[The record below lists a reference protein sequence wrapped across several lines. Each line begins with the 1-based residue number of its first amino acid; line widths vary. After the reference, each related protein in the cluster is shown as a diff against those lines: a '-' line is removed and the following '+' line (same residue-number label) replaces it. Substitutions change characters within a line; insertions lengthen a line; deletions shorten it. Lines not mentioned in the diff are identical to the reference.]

1 MILTPDNI
9 IQYFIAPIIMAL
21 ITIGAQIK
29 IQPIVQKRIKKEE
42 ELWIKKRDLYIST
55 IEMVDK
61 RFDSLSFGDNKP
73 ITDPPKNQERNKI
86 YRELLLVS
94 DNEEIPTRF
103 YGFMDDSKQE
113 CNPVAR
119 AEFIALLRQDLGKSK
134 LGIGH
139 DKIPYFRDRHQSL

>member
-61 RFDSLSFGDNKP
+61 RFDSC
-73 ITDPPKNQERNKI
+73 I
-86 YRELLLVS
+86 YS
-94 DNEEIPTRF
+94 
-103 YGFMDDSKQE
+103 GFL
-113 CNPVAR
+113 R
-119 AEFIALLRQDLGKSK
+119 AV
-134 LGIGH
+134 
-139 DKIPYFRDRHQSL
+139 